1 MSLASLLVQNN
12 LPVGGSRSG
21 YLSGESGAGLSIDLM
36 QNAVFCQQLA
46 DGTYLMS
53 AKASVMADDNS
64 INDCYLVN
72 AAIKVSGGTG
82 SIVSP
87 MPAVGNAAKNIIRC
101 SNGEKTRFFA
111 TGTPTSGASLSLSE
125 CDTRVDDP
133 SGAITITIGD
143 AKALRGAGSWE
154 LVKVN

>member
-21 YLSGESGAGLSIDLM
+21 YLSGEAGAGLSIDLM

-82 SIVSP
+82 SILAP
-87 MPAVGNAAKNIIRC
+87 IGGAGNAAQNVIRC
-101 SNGEKTRFFA
+101 SDGDKTRVFPD
-111 TGTPTSGASLSLSE
+111 GTPTPGASLSLSE
-125 CDTRVDDP
+125 CDTKIDA
-133 SGAITITIGD
+133 SGAITVTIGD

>member
-21 YLSGESGAGLSIDLM
+21 YLSGESGAGLTIDLM
-36 QNAVFCQQLA
+36 QNDVFCQQLA

-72 AAIKVSGGTG
+72 AAIKVSGGNG
-82 SIVSP
+82 LIVDSNKP
-87 MPAVGNAAKNIIRC
+87 GGDVAQNVIRC
-101 SNGEKTRFFA
+101 SDGDKTRDYV
-111 TGTPTSGASLSLSE
+111 TGAPTAGASLSLSE
-125 CDTRVDDP
+125 CDTKIDA
-133 SGAITITIGD
+133 SGAITVTIGD